1 MGKIAEVFPDFVI
14 IDVNGVGYKVEG
26 YNVLPESRGIA
37 PVKGADLLSEKVSG
51 SLEKD
56 KLVEVYIS
64 TYVREQEI
72 RLFGFKS
79 REELLL
85 FEQLLGVSGVGP
97 RAALTLVNN
106 LGVDNIIAA
115 ITNNQPQ
122 NLKLPGVGTKTAEKI
137 VIELRTKISKLA
149 FKTGKQ
155 QGKRNLAV
163 ENEVTGALASL
174 GYTQKEITLAMSKIS
189 TGENDSRQ
197 DLLKKALSYLRSS
210 N

>member
-26 YNVLPESRGIA
+26 YNVLPESRESP
-37 PVKGADLLSEKVSG
+37 PVQGTDLLSEKVSG

-56 KLVEVYIS
+56 KHVEVYIS